1 MNSHEAFLSHQ
12 AEGRNH
18 RSQLLLSSETLMHSR
33 FCSLEVRPWFSC
45 HFLAQGLF
53 IFAFHGPATWSEV
66 TRRDPGTWYFGVSPH
81 RLSLL
86 PSFKVSR
93 GPVALH
99 GSLVTH
105 LPGLPGMGEGI
116 QGRRAFSAK
125 FGIVP
130 TKQGQV
136 AYPTTY
142 HRSLQKTF
150 L

>member
-18 RSQLLLSSETLMHSR
+18 RSQLLLSSETLIHSR
-33 FCSLEVRPWFSC
+33 FCSSEVTPWFGC
-45 HFLAQGLF
+45 HFLVQGVF

-66 TRRDPGTWYFGVSPH
+66 TRWDPGTWYFGVSPH

-116 QGRRAFSAK
+116 QGCRAFSAK
-125 FGIVP
+125 FGTVP

-136 AYPTTY
+136 A
-142 HRSLQKTF
+142 
-150 L
+150 